1 MPFYTGRTADG
12 SDMVEASAFVY
23 TNPDN
28 EDEWSSHPYPAQRKA
43 SRNYSSVIEYMSGKY
58 TLRDVYLQIQA
69 KTCKLPS
76 SLRQYVLS
84 HYDSNGVFIEN

>member
-12 SDMVEASAFVY
+12 SDMVKASAFVY
-23 TNPDN
+23 INPDN
-28 EDEWSSHPYPAQRKA
+28 EDEWSSYPYPAQRKA
-43 SRNYSSVIEYMSGKY
+43 SRNYNAVIEYMSGKY

-69 KTCKLPS
+69 KTCKLSS